1 MHGIQIDRGK
11 PLSAP
16 SFHPTRKSGRRRR
29 LFGSRAIIT
38 PLPLLMLNDVRR
50 AVARDSETPV
60 CVPAMCVNHSAL
72 VSHRRLGRQPL
83 IVAALLQLDYG
94 DGLAPRGIA
103 DVTQDGML
111 LAIHPG

>member
-1 MHGIQIDRGK
+1 MG
-11 PLSAP
+11 
-16 SFHPTRKSGRRRR
+16 
-29 LFGSRAIIT
+29 
-38 PLPLLMLNDVRR
+38 
-50 AVARDSETPV
+50 
-60 CVPAMCVNHSAL
+60 VNHSAL

-111 LAIHPG
+111 LAIYPGVKSDHLPDHIRCIWMPVPRSDSYFLAGGPSRHLKAWPVSATTVSFASTVMSAW